1 MLCYD
6 SQEFISELHCCSLL
20 QLLLLQ
26 NIFEQLVLS
35 GLTVNILSSSTDGDC
50 EREDSSSVAP
60 SLGSKD
66 GHDPSLQVHI
76 GIATEGNGLQVTG
89 QNISEDTEAT
99 RFFRISGVQAGVK

>member
-1 MLCYD
+1 MLYYD

-26 NIFEQLVLS
+26 NIFEQLVFS
-35 GLTVNILSSSTDGDC
+35 GLTVNILSWSRDGDC
-50 EREDSSSVAP
+50 ERGDSFCVAP

-76 GIATEGNGLQVTG
+76 GMATKGNGLQVTG
-89 QNISEDTEAT
+89 HNKSEETEAT
-99 RFFRISGVQAGVK
+99 RFFLISGMQAGVK